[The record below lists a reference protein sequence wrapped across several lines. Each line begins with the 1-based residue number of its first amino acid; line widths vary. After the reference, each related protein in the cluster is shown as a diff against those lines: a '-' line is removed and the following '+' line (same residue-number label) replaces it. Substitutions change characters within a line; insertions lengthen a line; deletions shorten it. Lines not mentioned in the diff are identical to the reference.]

1 MKDDKTGFK
10 LHFIVLNI
18 GTIDCAKNLKD
29 SHCLS
34 KYRQYAAEGDIRS
47 MTLVIWKGADSGLLE
62 NTR

>member
-18 GTIDCAKNLKD
+18 DTIDCVKNLKD
-29 SHCLS
+29 SHCIT
-34 KYRQYAAEGDIRS
+34 KYRQYAEEFDIRS
-47 MTLVIWKGADSGLLE
+47 MTLVIWKGADWGLLE